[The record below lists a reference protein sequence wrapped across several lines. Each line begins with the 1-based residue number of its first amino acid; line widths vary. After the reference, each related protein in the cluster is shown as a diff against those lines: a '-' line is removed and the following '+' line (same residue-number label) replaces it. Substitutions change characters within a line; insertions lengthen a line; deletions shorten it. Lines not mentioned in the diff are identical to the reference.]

1 MPLSVPLSMK
11 ARIQEY
17 LGYLRYERN
26 ASPHT
31 LRNYASDLAQFLEF
45 LSKTGR
51 DITGSPEVLAGIGH
65 HEIRAFLATLYE
77 AGRKKSSIA
86 RKVASLRAFFKYLH
100 REGIVQENPAR
111 LVSTPKL
118 PKTLPHIMT
127 TEEMNRFLNSVAGSA
142 RSGEVLRLRDRA
154 MLELLYASGLRAS
167 ELVGLDLTD
176 VNFGTR
182 VVLVRGKGRK
192 ERWVP
197 FGAKA
202 EEALNA
208 YLKERRNLR
217 PSRGRSL
224 RAVFLNHRGE
234 RLTTRSL
241 DRILKKC
248 LQLHG
253 AGLKASPHSLRH
265 AFASHMLHEGA
276 DLRSIQEML
285 GHKSLSTTQK
295 YTQVSI
301 KDLINVYDKTHPKA

>member
-1 MPLSVPLSMK
+1 MK
-11 ARIQEY
+11 TYIQQY

-31 LRNYASDLAQFLEF
+31 LRNYGSDLSQFLEF
-45 LSKTGR
+45 LSKTGK
-51 DITGSPEVLAGIGH
+51 DATESPEVLSEIGH
-65 HEIRAFLATLYE
+65 HEIRSFLASLHE
-77 AGRKKSSIA
+77 SGRKKTSIA

-100 REGIVQENPAR
+100 REGITKENPAR
-111 LVSTPKL
+111 LVSTPKS

-127 TEEMNRFLNSVAGSA
+127 TEEMNRFLNSVRVKTRGG
-142 RSGEVLRLRDRA
+142 RVLPLRNRA

-167 ELVGLDLTD
+167 ELVGLNLTD
-176 VNFGTR
+176 LNCGSR
-182 VVLVRGKGRK
+182 VVLVRGKGKK

-202 EEALNA
+202 EEAIKD
-208 YLKERRNLR
+208 YLAARHKLW
-217 PSRGRSL
+217 PSKGRSSS
-224 RAVFLNHRGE
+224 AVYLNHRGE

-301 KDLINVYDKTHPKA
+301 KELVNVYDKTHPKA

>member
-1 MPLSVPLSMK
+1 MNDL
-11 ARIQEY
+11 IQEY
-17 LGYLRYERN
+17 LRHLRYERN

-51 DITGSPEVLAGIGH
+51 DITGSPEALAAVGH

-77 AGRKKSSIA
+77 GGRKKSSIA

-100 REGIVQENPAR
+100 REGIIEENPAR

-118 PKTLPHIMT
+118 PKTLPHILT
-127 TEEMNRFLNSVAGSA
+127 TEEMNRFLNSVGKSA
-142 RSGEVLRLRDRA
+142 RNGGVLRLRDRA

-167 ELVGLDLTD
+167 ELVGLDLAD
-176 VNFGTR
+176 VNFGSR

-197 FGAKA
+197 FGSKA
-202 EEALNA
+202 EESLSA
-208 YLKERRNLR
+208 YLRARRKLR
-217 PSRGRSL
+217 PSRGHSSS
-224 RAVFLNHRGE
+224 AVFLNHRGE

-241 DRILKKC
+241 DRVVKKC
-248 LQLHG
+248 LQLFG

-301 KDLINVYDKTHPKA
+301 KDLVTVYDKTHPKA

>member
-1 MPLSVPLSMK
+1 MK
-11 ARIQEY
+11 ALIEQY
-17 LGYLRYERN
+17 LHHLRYERN

-51 DITGSPEVLAGIGH
+51 DITSSPEALAAVGH
-65 HEIRAFLATLYE
+65 HEIRAFLAALYE
-77 AGRKKSSIA
+77 GGRKKSSIA
-86 RKVASLRAFFKYLH
+86 RKVASLRAFFKFLH
-100 REGIVQENPAR
+100 REGIIEENPAR

-127 TEEMNRFLNSVAGSA
+127 TEEMNRFLNSVARSA
-142 RSGEVLRLRDRA
+142 RSGGVLRLRDRA

-167 ELVGLDLTD
+167 ELVGLDLAD
-176 VNFGTR
+176 MNFGSR

-197 FGAKA
+197 FGSKA
-202 EEALNA
+202 EESLSA
-208 YLKERRNLR
+208 YLRARRKLR
-217 PSRGRSL
+217 PSRGHSST
-224 RAVFLNHRGE
+224 AVFLNHRGE

-241 DRILKKC
+241 DRILKKY
-248 LQLHG
+248 LQLFG

-301 KDLINVYDKTHPKA
+301 KDLVQVYDKTHPKA

>member
-1 MPLSVPLSMK
+1 MK
-11 ARIQEY
+11 ALIEQY
-17 LGYLRYERN
+17 LHHLRYVRN

-31 LRNYASDLAQFLEF
+31 LRNYASDLAQFLKF

-51 DITGSPEVLAGIGH
+51 YITGSPEALAAVGH
-65 HEIRAFLATLYE
+65 HEIRAFLAALYE
-77 AGRKKSSIA
+77 GGRKKSSIA
-86 RKVASLRAFFKYLH
+86 RKVASLRAFFKYLY
-100 REGIVQENPAR
+100 REGIIEENPAR

-127 TEEMNRFLNSVAGSA
+127 TEEMNRFLNSVARSA
-142 RSGEVLRLRDRA
+142 RSGGVLRLRDRA

-167 ELVGLDLTD
+167 ELVGLDLAD
-176 VNFGTR
+176 VNIGSR

-197 FGAKA
+197 FGSKA
-202 EEALNA
+202 EASLSA
-208 YLKERRNLR
+208 YLRARRKLR
-217 PSRGRSL
+217 PSRGHSSS
-224 RAVFLNHRGE
+224 AVFLNHRGE

-248 LQLHG
+248 LQLFS

-301 KDLINVYDKTHPKA
+301 KDLVQVYDKTHPKA

>member
-1 MPLSVPLSMK
+1 MK
-11 ARIQEY
+11 ALIEQY
-17 LGYLRYERN
+17 LHDLRYVRN

-51 DITGSPEVLAGIGH
+51 DITSSPEAVAAVGH
-65 HEIRAFLATLYE
+65 HEIRAFLAALYE
-77 AGRKKSSIA
+77 GGRKKSSIA

-100 REGIVQENPAR
+100 REGIIEENPAR

-127 TEEMNRFLNSVAGSA
+127 TEEMNRFLNSVARSA
-142 RSGEVLRLRDRA
+142 RSGGVLRLRDRA

-167 ELVGLDLTD
+167 ELVGLDLAD
-176 VNFGTR
+176 VNFGSR
-182 VVLVRGKGRK
+182 VVLVRGKGRR

-197 FGAKA
+197 FGSKA
-202 EEALNA
+202 EESLTA
-208 YLKERRNLR
+208 YLRARRKLR
-217 PSRGRSL
+217 PSRGNSSS
-224 RAVFLNHRGE
+224 AMFLNHRAE

-248 LQLHG
+248 LQLFG

-301 KDLINVYDKTHPKA
+301 KDLVQVYDKTHPKA

>member
-1 MPLSVPLSMK
+1 MK
-11 ARIQEY
+11 ALIEQY
-17 LGYLRYERN
+17 LHHLRYVRN

-51 DITGSPEVLAGIGH
+51 DITGSPEALAAVGH
-65 HEIRAFLATLYE
+65 HEIRAFLAALYE
-77 AGRKKSSIA
+77 GGRKKSSIA
-86 RKVASLRAFFKYLH
+86 RKVASLRAFFKYLY
-100 REGIVQENPAR
+100 REGIIEENPAR

-127 TEEMNRFLNSVAGSA
+127 TEEMNRFLNSVARSA
-142 RSGEVLRLRDRA
+142 RSGGVLRLRDRA

-167 ELVGLDLTD
+167 ELVGLDLAD
-176 VNFGTR
+176 VNIGSR

-197 FGAKA
+197 FGSKA
-202 EEALNA
+202 EASLSA
-208 YLKERRNLR
+208 YLRARRKLR
-217 PSRGRSL
+217 PSRGHSSS
-224 RAVFLNHRGE
+224 AVFLNHRGE

-248 LQLHG
+248 LQLFS

-301 KDLINVYDKTHPKA
+301 KDLVTVYDKTHPKA